1 MTVDPR
7 ELRWLVLGASG
18 FVGSAVVNELRQR
31 GATVVSMA
39 APRLRSAV
47 LSAQKA
53 LPSQTGLSSQ
63 TALPSQEILAEASSP
78 APGSS
83 VFSCREDLVAA
94 FSGFDVVINAAGLAT
109 PGEAESPE
117 LTGANALL
125 PAVVALASME
135 AGVSR
140 FVHLS
145 SASVQ
150 GHRRMIDE
158 SGNRAP
164 FSAYSRSK
172 ALGEE
177 ALELVAA
184 QSTPLSLVTIRA
196 TSVQGA
202 SRPTTQSLIKV
213 ASSPIASVAAPGN
226 FATPVS
232 SIDALAW
239 FVVETGQFAGDVP
252 AVVLQPW
259 EGLSVSDVLAAAGGR
274 QPRRLPRFLCQLV
287 LSTGYFISRLL
298 GERLHGSLRRVELMW
313 FGQEQ
318 TPGWA
323 ESVGLTPVPAV
334 AELLENARLQKYH
347 PVLFP

>member
-1 MTVDPR
+1 MSTDSR
-7 ELRWLVLGASG
+7 DLRWLVLGASG
-18 FVGSAVVNELRQR
+18 FVGSAIEQELRQR
-31 GATVVSMA
+31 GASVTAMP

-47 LSAQKA
+47 VSAQAGGSA
-53 LPSQTGLSSQ
+53 LAAQAAQ
-63 TALPSQEILAEASSP
+63 QIVAEALTP
-78 APGSS
+78 VDGSAITTH
-83 VFSCREDLVAA
+83 REDLAAA
-94 FSGFDVVINAAGLAT
+94 FSGFDVVVNAAGLAT
-109 PGEAESPE
+109 PGEGESPE

-125 PAVVALASME
+125 PAVVALAAKD

-140 FVHLS
+140 VVHLS

-150 GHRRMIDE
+150 GHRRVIDE

-184 QSTPLSLVTIRA
+184 QCAPLSLVTIRA

-202 SRPTTQSLIKV
+202 SRPTTRSLIKV
-213 ASSPIASVAAPGN
+213 AGSPIASVAASGDFP
-226 FATPVS
+226 TPVS

-259 EGLSVSDVLAAAGGR
+259 EGLSVSGVLAAAGGR
-274 QPRRLPRFLCQLV
+274 PPRRLPQFLCKVV
-287 LSTGYFISRLL
+287 LATGYFTSRLV
-298 GERLHGSLRRVELMW
+298 GERFHGSLRRVELMW

-323 ESVGLTPVPAV
+323 ESVGLLPVPSV
-334 AELLENARLQKYH
+334 ATVLKNARLQK
-347 PVLFP
+347 

>member
-1 MTVDPR
+1 MSTDASV
-7 ELRWLVLGASG
+7 LRWVVLGASG
-18 FVGSAVVNELRQR
+18 FVGSAIEQELRQR
-31 GATVVSMA
+31 GATVTSMP

-47 LSAQKA
+47 ASADSAQA
-53 LPSQTGLSSQ
+53 ADSVLAAQQ
-63 TALPSQEILAEASSP
+63 IVAEAASS
-78 APGSS
+78 ANDSAIATH
-83 VFSCREDLVAA
+83 REELAAA
-94 FSGFDVVINAAGLAT
+94 FSGFDVVVNAAGLAT
-109 PGEAESPE
+109 PGEGESPE

-125 PAVVALASME
+125 PAVIALAAKE
-135 AGVSR
+135 AGVRR

-150 GHRRMIDE
+150 GHRRVIDE

-177 ALELVAA
+177 ALDLVAA
-184 QSTPLSLVTIRA
+184 QCAPLSLVTIRA

-202 SRPTTQSLIKV
+202 SRSTTQSLIKV
-213 ASSPIASVAAPGN
+213 AGSPIASVAAPGN

-239 FVVETGQFAGDVP
+239 FAVETGQYAGDVP

-259 EGLSVSDVLAAAGGR
+259 EGLSVSNVLAAAGGR
-274 QPRRLPRFLCQLV
+274 PPRHLPRFLCKAV
-287 LSTGYFISRLL
+287 LSTGYFTSRIL
-298 GERLHGSLRRVELMW
+298 GERFHGSLRRVELMW

-323 ESVGLTPVPAV
+323 ESVGLIPAPSV
-334 AELLENARLQKYH
+334 ASVLENARLQKDAR
-347 PVLFP
+347 LQ

>member
-1 MTVDPR
+1 MSADSA

-18 FVGSAVVNELRQR
+18 FVGSAIVEELKQR

-39 APRLRSAV
+39 APRLRSAA
-47 LSAQKA
+47 LPAQTTQSAQPA
-53 LPSQTGLSSQ
+53 QQ
-63 TALPSQEILAEASSP
+63 IVAEAQ
-78 APGSS
+78 ALVAGSAT
-83 VFSCREDLVAA
+83 VECREALRTA
-94 FSGFDVVINAAGLAT
+94 FAGFDVVVNAAGLAT
-109 PGEAESPE
+109 PGHGESPE

-125 PAVVALASME
+125 PTVAAMAAKD
-135 AGVSR
+135 AGVRR

-150 GHRRMIDE
+150 GHRRVIDE
-158 SGNRAP
+158 SADRAP

-172 ALGEE
+172 ALGEQ

-184 QSTPLSLVTIRA
+184 QLAPLSLVTVRA
-196 TSVQGA
+196 TSVQGR

-239 FVVETGQFAGDVP
+239 FVVETGQYAAQVP
-252 AVVLQPW
+252 AVILQPW
-259 EGLSVSDVLAAAGGR
+259 EGLSVSDVLTAAGGR
-274 QPRRLPRFLCQLV
+274 VPRRLPQFVCRWI
-287 LSTGYFISRLL
+287 LSAGYFTSRLL
-298 GERLHGSLRRVELMW
+298 GEKLHGPLRRVELMW

-323 ESVGLTPVPAV
+323 ASVGLTPVSSIAT
-334 AELLENARLQKYH
+334 LLERAREQR
-347 PVLFP
+347 